1 MPRKALRPCR
11 HSGCPNL
18 TDGLYCTEH
27 KIDMPKKKFVRD
39 KSRKWVSPYHYMYGK
54 RWQDERQNYLWRN
67 PLCVCC
73 KAKGKFVAA
82 TVVDHIVPHKGDEKL
97 FWDRNNWQALCKPC
111 HDHKT
116 LTEDIK
122 RTGTPLKE
130 YKYDISTKKQGG
142 GI

>member
-1 MPRKALRPCR
+1 MSGGDFMPRKALRPCR

-27 KIDMPKKKFVRD
+27 KPMHPDRPSASKRGYSSKWQKI
-39 KSRKWVSPYHYMYGK
+39 SRA
-54 RWQDERQNYLWRN
+54 YLRRN

-73 KAKGKFVAA
+73 QTKGKFVAA

-111 HDHKT
+111 HDRKT
-116 LTEDIK
+116 LTEDVK
-122 RTGTPLKE
+122 RTGTPLRE
-130 YKYDISTKKQGG
+130 YKYDAPTKKQGG